1 MNMQELNK
9 EISELRVNLTA
20 LIDSISDLRKNEL
33 HLKQQIGDLKSENEN
48 NQEKL
53 KFLEEKNKMVNLAST
68 IDPGE
73 KDEMKLKIRELVREI
88 DGCIAMIKS

>member
-1 MNMQELNK
+1 MQELNK
-9 EISELRVNLTA
+9 EISELRENLTA

-48 NQEKL
+48 SQEKL

-68 IDPGE
+68 IDPSE

>member
-1 MNMQELNK
+1 MQELNK
-9 EISELRVNLTA
+9 EISELRENLNA
-20 LIDSISDLRKNEL
+20 LIDSITELRKNEM
-33 HLKQQIGDLKSENEN
+33 HLKQQIGDLKSEYEN
-48 NQEKL
+48 SQEKL

-68 IDPGE
+68 IDPKE

>member
-1 MNMQELNK
+1 MQELNI
-9 EISELRVNLTA
+9 EVGELRENLTA
-20 LIDSISDLRKNEL
+20 LIDSITELRKNEL
-33 HLKQQIGDLKSENEN
+33 LLKQQIVDLKSENDN
-48 NQEKL
+48 AQEKL
-53 KFLEEKNKMVNLAST
+53 KFLEEKNKVVNLASA

>member
-1 MNMQELNK
+1 MQELNI
-9 EISELRVNLTA
+9 EISELRENLSA
-20 LIDSISDLRKNEL
+20 LIDSITELRKNEL
-33 HLKQQIGDLKSENEN
+33 KLKQQIGDLKSENEN
-48 NQEKL
+48 NSEKL
-53 KFLEEKNKMVNLAST
+53 TFLEEKSKMVNLAST